1 MSEVKII
8 TVEEKDS
15 DSRLDRWFHRYYP
28 QLSHGTLEK
37 MLRGKNIKVNN
48 AKAKADLRLKAGDLI
63 RVPPM
68 PTQEEKKE
76 HSLSQKDIDFIK
88 SLVLY
93 QDKDMIALN
102 KPAGLAVQ
110 GGSKTTRH
118 IDGMLA
124 AFETNKERPRLVH
137 RLDKETAGV
146 LIIARTVKSA
156 AYLTKTFA
164 DKQTHKI
171 YWALVHNCPE
181 KMQGIIEKPLLK
193 KANPNANE
201 QVVVDE
207 QNGQY
212 AKTVYEVVDTTGN
225 FSWIRLMPLT
235 GRTHQLRV
243 HLASIGCPIIGDEK
257 YKGNYVDGLEKK
269 MYLLAKAIRIP
280 LPNGKFLKI
289 DAPTPDYM
297 KKSFAFFKFNDK
309 KEQEEFNLLDVIG
322 DL

>member
-15 DSRLDRWFHRYYP
+15 DTRLDRWFHRYYP
-28 QLSHGTLEK
+28 ALSHGALEK
-37 MLRGKNIKVNN
+37 MLRGKNIRVNN
-48 AKAKADLRLKAGDLI
+48 TKAKADLRLKTGDLI

-68 PTQEEKKE
+68 PETQDKKE
-76 HSLSQKDIDFIK
+76 HTLSQKDIDFMK
-88 SLVLY
+88 SLILY
-93 QDKDMIALN
+93 QDKDMIVLN

-118 IDGMLA
+118 IDGMLD
-124 AFETNKERPRLVH
+124 AFNKINGERPRLVH

-146 LIIARTVKSA
+146 LIVARTSKSA

-171 YWALVHNCPE
+171 YWALVHGCPK
-181 KMQGIIEKPLLK
+181 KMEGTIEKPLLK
-193 KANPNANE
+193 KANPNGNE

-207 QNGQY
+207 QKGQY

-225 FSWIRLMPLT
+225 FSWVRLMPLT

-257 YKGNYVDGLEKK
+257 YKGDNVDGLEKK
-269 MYLLAKAIRIP
+269 MYLLAKAIQIP

-309 KEQEEFNLLDVIG
+309 KVKEKFNLLIG
-322 DL
+322 EL

>member
-1 MSEVKII
+1 MSEVRIV
-8 TVEEKDS
+8 TVDEKDA

-28 QLSHGTLEK
+28 ALSHGALEK

-48 AKAKADLRLKAGDLI
+48 TKAKADQRLQAGDLI

-68 PTQEEKKE
+68 PETQ
-76 HSLSQKDIDFIK
+76 SAPATLSQKDIDFMK
-88 SLVLY
+88 SLILY
-93 QDKDMIALN
+93 QDKDMFILN

-118 IDGMLA
+118 IDGMLQA
-124 AFETNKERPRLVH
+124 LSKGTERPHLVH

-146 LIIARTVKSA
+146 LVVARTVKAA

-164 DKQTHKI
+164 DKKTHKI
-171 YWALVHNCPE
+171 YWALVHGCPE
-181 KMQGIIEKPLLK
+181 KMQGVIEKPLLK
-193 KANPNANE
+193 KANPNGNE

-207 QNGQY
+207 KNGQY
-212 AKTVYEVVDTTGN
+212 AKTIYDVVDTTGD

-243 HLASIGCPIIGDEK
+243 HLASIECPIVGDEK
-257 YKGNYVDGLEKK
+257 YHGAYVDGIEKK
-269 MYLLAKAIRIP
+269 MFLLAKAIQIP
-280 LPNGKFLKI
+280 LHNGKILKI
-289 DAPTPDYM
+289 EAPTPDYM

-309 KEQEEFNLLDVIG
+309 TMSEDFNLFYKIG
-322 DL
+322 DS

>member
-1 MSEVKII
+1 MSEVRIV
-8 TVEEKDS
+8 TVEEKDA

-28 QLSHGTLEK
+28 ALSHGALEK
-37 MLRGKNIKVNN
+37 MLRGKHIKVNN
-48 AKAKADLRLKAGDLI
+48 AKAKADQRLQAGDLI

-68 PTQEEKKE
+68 PEAQKASAT
-76 HSLSQKDIDFIK
+76 LSQKDIDFMK
-88 SLVLY
+88 SLILY
-93 QDKDMIALN
+93 QDKDMFILN

-118 IDGMLA
+118 IDGMLQA
-124 AFETNKERPRLVH
+124 LSKGTERPHLVH

-146 LIIARTVKSA
+146 LVVARTVKAA

-164 DKQTHKI
+164 DKNTHKI
-171 YWALVHNCPE
+171 YWALVHGCPE

-193 KANPNANE
+193 KANPNGNE

-207 QNGQY
+207 KNGQY
-212 AKTVYEVVDTTGN
+212 AKTIYDVVDTTGD

-243 HLASIGCPIIGDEK
+243 HLASVGCPIVGDKK
-257 YKGNYVDGLEKK
+257 YGGQNVEGIEKK
-269 MYLLAKAIRIP
+269 MYLLAKAIQIP
-280 LPNGKFLKI
+280 MQNGKFLKI
-289 DAPTPDYM
+289 EAPTPDYM

-309 KEQEEFNLLDVIG
+309 TMSEDFNLFYKIG
-322 DL
+322 DS